1 MKAMTSSV
9 TKLRTD
15 SITHMNRT
23 NRDLSRVQSAAKLQ
37 GKLFIAAE
45 HFFAVLSL
53 CIILLSMKLA
63 ICFIYVGYIAACA
76 LLEKDLNLKVQNRLI
91 NKCLI

>member
-53 CIILLSMKLA
+53 CIIYETFNLLH
-63 ICFIYVGYIAACA
+63 IR
-76 LLEKDLNLKVQNRLI
+76 RL
-91 NKCLI
+91 

>member
-53 CIILLSMKLA
+53 CIIS